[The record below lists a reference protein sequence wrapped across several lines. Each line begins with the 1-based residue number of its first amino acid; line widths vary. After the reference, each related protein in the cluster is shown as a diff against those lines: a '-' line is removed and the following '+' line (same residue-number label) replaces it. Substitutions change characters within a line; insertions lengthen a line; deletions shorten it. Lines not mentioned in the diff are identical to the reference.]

1 MRSFLAETIDHMGF
15 KSSEANPDAWMR
27 PAIKLD
33 GEEYYEYIQCYVN
46 DALGISLN
54 VKAVLQ
60 EIQRDLN
67 EIRLPDFYLGR
78 NLESK
83 E

>member
-1 MRSFLAETIDHMGF
+1 MGF